1 MARDLTHCHESYDLP
16 GTETA
21 PIGGEWPKQAQQNNK
36 YSSPVKVKSGTIPLR
51 IDEVMS

>member
-21 PIGGEWPKQAQQNNK
+21 PMGGVWPKQAQQNN
-36 YSSPVKVKSGTIPLR
+36 YVFSSCDGKIRNITMKLI
-51 IDEVMS
+51 